1 MMNLT
6 LSQIAELVHGQLCGD
21 AQLKIR
27 GAETLPAARAGDL
40 TLVDDPKLAEEW
52 FDVGVRHGA
61 AFCKITA

>member
-40 TLVDDPKLAEEW
+40 TLVDDPKLVKKLKKCQASA
-52 FDVGVRHGA
+52 VLV
-61 AFCKITA
+61 TS